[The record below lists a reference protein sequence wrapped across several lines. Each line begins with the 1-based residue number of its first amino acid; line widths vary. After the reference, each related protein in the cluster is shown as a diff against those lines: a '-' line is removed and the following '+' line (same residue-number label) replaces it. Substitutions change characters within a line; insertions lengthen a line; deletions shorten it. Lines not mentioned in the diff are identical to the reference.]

1 MNFTI
6 AVAKED
12 FDNLLTN
19 TTDEFNSK
27 SVLKCR
33 RLGGKIKKKNKFDLI
48 KLSQDGLQ
56 IATKKVH
63 KLLTKPINSI
73 FTKRNSFIII
83 FVVVFLLLLDSFF
96 YLKKVNSFYYCT

>member
-1 MNFTI
+1 MIFKGQKVKFKRTNGTWS
-6 AVAKED
+6 VGVVKETNGD
-12 FDNLLTN
+12 F
-19 TTDEFNSK
+19 
-27 SVLKCR
+27 V
-33 RLGGKIKKKNKFDLI
+33 IVQW
-48 KLSQDGLQ
+48 LSQDGLQ

-96 YLKKVNSFYYCT
+96 YLKKVNSFYY